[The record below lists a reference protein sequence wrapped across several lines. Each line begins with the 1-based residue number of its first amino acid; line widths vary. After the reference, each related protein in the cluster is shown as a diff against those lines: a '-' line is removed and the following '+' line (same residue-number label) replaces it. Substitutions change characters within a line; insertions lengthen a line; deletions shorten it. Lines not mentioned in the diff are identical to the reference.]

1 MRIVAI
7 ETSGALGTVAA
18 FEHGT
23 LIAEWTS
30 SVSNAHGESVFGLLD
45 LALAHCGWK
54 PSAVELWAAG
64 VGPGSFTGVRVAI
77 ATVTGI
83 VMATGASAVGVNSFQ
98 AVRFGAASGETAV
111 LLPSLPGEVYL
122 EVCSLPLSRSPSI
135 EVIAVTALESRLNGF
150 SGAVLKDGRP
160 SAAKVAAVA
169 AAGQG
174 GALEPLYVSPPK
186 ITIPKAT

>member
-18 FEHGT
+18 FEHGK

-45 LALAHCGWK
+45 LALAQCGWQ
-54 PSAVELWAAG
+54 ANDVELWAAG

-83 VMATGASAVGVNSFQ
+83 AMATGAAAVGVTSFQ
-98 AVRFGAASGETAV
+98 AVRFGIDSIETAV

-122 EVCSLPLSRSPSI
+122 EVRSDKVLQSI
-135 EVIAVTALESRLNGF
+135 EAIAIAELETRLQGF
-150 SGAVLKDGRP
+150 AGTVFRDARP
-160 SAAKVAAVA
+160 SASSIAAVA

-174 GALEPLYVSPPK
+174 CVLAPLYVSPPK
-186 ITIPKAT
+186 ITIPKAK

>member
-18 FEHGT
+18 FERGT
-23 LIAEWTS
+23 LVAEWTS

-54 PSAVELWAAG
+54 AGSVELWAAG

-83 VMATGASAVGVNSFQ
+83 VMATGAKAVGVSSFE
-98 AVRFGAASGETAV
+98 AVRFDAGSHETAV
-111 LLPSLPGEVYL
+111 MLPSLPGEVYL
-122 EVCSLPLSRSPSI
+122 EVRSDKVPQSI
-135 EVIAVTALESRLNGF
+135 EAIAIAELATRLQGF
-150 SGAVLKDGRP
+150 SGTVFRDARP
-160 SAAKVAAVA
+160 SASMVAAVA
-169 AAGQG
+169 AAGLG
-174 GALEPLYVSPPK
+174 GVLAPLYVSPPR
-186 ITIPKAT
+186 ITIPKAR